1 VFDHL
6 EYDAGTLRT
15 ECLRD
20 RAVGRFVEPLSN
32 YLPNDD
38 LDCTPVNIWRP
49 QATRLFGSA
58 SGRTCTWPSSARHPT
73 QCPLFPPHHLHYPS
87 RRQPTPTFAVLVEAL
102 CCRG

>member
-32 YLPNDD
+32 
-38 LDCTPVNIWRP
+38 
-49 QATRLFGSA
+49 
-58 SGRTCTWPSSARHPT
+58 
-73 QCPLFPPHHLHYPS
+73 
-87 RRQPTPTFAVLVEAL
+87 
-102 CCRG
+102 